1 MNKVLDK
8 LNAWKDAFLI
18 NLPNIAI
25 AIVVLVIAYFASRTM
40 SSIVEKFIGKRISQR
55 SVRNLVAKVASAVV
69 ILLGLYLAMTILKFD
84 DTLKT
89 IVSAAGVSGIVIGLA
104 LQGTLSNTIS
114 GVVLSFRKNLNL
126 GNWVETNGFEGE
138 VIDISLNYFVMKE
151 ADNNMVIIPNKTIL
165 ESPFK
170 NYSLTKEMRI
180 SVTCGVEYGADLEA
194 VKKLTIDTIASNFD
208 QKKFGKEVEF
218 YFTEFAD
225 SSINFL
231 CRFWIDGEKTLDK
244 LNAQSTA
251 IIEIKKAFDSAD
263 INIPFPI
270 RTIDFSN
277 KLNLSKSETNVSKSE
292 TSDSE

>member
-1 MNKVLDK
+1 MDKVLEK
-8 LNAWKDAFLI
+8 LELWKDVFI
-18 NLPNIAI
+18 KNIPNIAI
-25 AIVVLVIAYFASRTM
+25 ALVVLIIAYFASRNI
-40 SSIVEKFIGKRISQR
+40 SSLINRTIGSKIKQK
-55 SVRNLVAKVASAVV
+55 SVRDLVSRIASGV
-69 ILLGLYLAMTILKFD
+69 IFLLGLYFAMTILKFD

-114 GVVLSFRKNLNL
+114 GVVLSFRKNLNI
-126 GNWVETNGFEGE
+126 GNWVETNDYAGE
-138 VIDISLNYFVMKE
+138 VIDINLNYFVLKE
-151 ADNNMVIIPNKTIL
+151 ADNNMVVIPNKIIL

-170 NYSLTKEMRI
+170 NFSLTQEMRI
-180 SVTCGVEYGADLEA
+180 SITCGVEYGADLEA
-194 VKKLTIDTIASNFD
+194 VEKLTIETIGSKFN

-231 CRFWIDGEKTLDK
+231 CRFWIDGERALHRWQ
-244 LNAQSTA
+244 AQSKA
-251 IIEIKKAFDSAD
+251 IIEIKKAFDKEG

-277 KLNLSKSETNVSKSE
+277 KLNLSKTETAS
-292 TSDSE
+292 SDSDE